1 MTLVGAAVLPSA
13 PLLVPGI
20 AATLPDGLGGVCDA
34 VDVVVERL
42 PDHRAVLLVAAG
54 DDWEAYSSAD
64 ASLASIG
71 RADVARRGTL
81 DRELLDRL
89 SGELG
94 WRVVGRGLPLDLG
107 VLALLLGNP
116 PPLVGLS
123 VPVGASFAE
132 LAEAGQR
139 LADIV
144 TGGDGTVVVV
154 SAGDLSAGLGGRS
167 PLHTIDGAQEFDGC
181 VVEAVDGGRL
191 DALERLGP
199 ERAQQ
204 VGARGW
210 APMSLLHGLLQRSK
224 LGLVRRMYA
233 APRGVGYLVAFG
245 A

>member
-20 AATLPDGLGGVCDA
+20 AATLPDGVARVCDA

-42 PDHRAVLLVAAG
+42 PDHQAVLLVAAG
-54 DDWEAYSSAD
+54 DGWGAYSSAD

-71 RADVARRGTL
+71 RPDVARRGTL

-94 WRVVGRGLPLDLG
+94 WPVAGRGLPLDLG
-107 VLALLLGNP
+107 VLALLLGTP

-123 VPVGASFAE
+123 VPADAPFEE
-132 LAEAGQR
+132 LADAGR
-139 LADIV
+139 EVAGVLTDGA
-144 TGGDGTVVVV
+144 GTVVVV
-154 SAGDLSAGLGGRS
+154 SAGDLSAGLGERS
-167 PLHTIDGAQEFDGC
+167 PLHAVEGAPEFDGC
-181 VVEAVDGGRL
+181 VVGAVDGGRL

-199 ERAQQ
+199 ERARE

-210 APMSLLHGLLQRSK
+210 APMSLLHGVLQRSK
-224 LGLVRRMYA
+224 LGLVRRLYA